1 MDKKQSRGCFS
12 DWSMMG
18 IKTFHSFDS
27 NEEWRR
33 LSVSSSLSI
42 LHPTLHHVLD
52 PQYFLRDSHCIFP
65 LILLPPCP
73 LPPGVDNVVSALL
86 PHPQINHAFVGGDK
100 EKPLPAAEPGLS
112 AWPLARGGFKR
123 VGARG
128 FLSLSRQDNPR
139 ASKQG
144 ESPVPHQASAARV
157 GSSKPGCSGPPTYPH
172 TLHNPQTQEPPGLQ
186 GPKKADTAPVINSGD
201 GGKAS
206 AAAAEGRKLAENKIK
221 W

>member
-1 MDKKQSRGCFS
+1 
-12 DWSMMG
+12 MMG
-18 IKTFHSFDS
+18 IITIHSFDS
-27 NEEWRR
+27 NKEWRR

-42 LHPTLHHVLD
+42 LH
-52 PQYFLRDSHCIFP
+52 
-65 LILLPPCP
+65 LPPSCP
-73 LPPGVDNVVSALL
+73 WPSVFSQGLSLRLLSYTSASMSTAPGVDNVVSALL

-157 GSSKPGCSGPPTYPH
+157 GSSKPGCSGPPTLSTHTHSTIPKH
-172 TLHNPQTQEPPGLQ
+172 RSHPGSRAPKRPTLH
-186 GPKKADTAPVINSGD
+186 
-201 GGKAS
+201 
-206 AAAAEGRKLAENKIK
+206 R